1 MSDNNQTENNYDW
14 EAFWQ
19 RLKKPLES
27 RWVHLA
33 ELPDD
38 NDADRGCS
46 QYHHDY
52 SAALGQFSIAT
63 DAAHDA
69 DDEHLQA
76 FRDACEMMFQAGAEF
91 AESTLSRSRTAKG
104 RQKQQQTLLDR
115 MKKVFDIFDEG
126 IVNSEDI
133 AAEMFERHGEDLN
146 ERTVRRYLKDR

>member
-1 MSDNNQTENNYDW
+1 MSDNNQTEDNYDW

-19 RLKKPLES
+19 RFKKPLES

-38 NDADRGCS
+38 NDADRSCS
-46 QYHHDY
+46 QYHYDY
-52 SAALGQFSIAT
+52 SAALGQFSMAT
-63 DAAHDA
+63 DAAHVG

-76 FRDACEMMFQAGAEF
+76 FQDACEMMFQAGAEF
-91 AESTLSRSRTAKG
+91 AESTLRRSRTAKG
-104 RQKQQQTLLDR
+104 RQKQQQILLDR

-133 AAEMFERHGEDLN
+133 AAEMFERHGDAIHD
-146 ERTVRRYLKDR
+146 RTVRRYLRDR